1 MTSVSPDIF
10 EPPVNRAQ
18 LRHRRRNR
26 IVLAVVVLLV
36 VTATGVAVRTL
47 LTSCGGPR
55 SGVTKIDGECVG
67 VTDGS
72 YAFDDRYRE
81 IEDKIAAE
89 NDWVEET
96 VNDPGV
102 KPDRAVTVA
111 VLDPMT
117 VTDTSPLNVDEVR
130 NRLEGAYTAQYR
142 ANHST
147 AAGDP
152 DPLIRLVLANEGSHQ
167 QHWKWVVDQLVAM
180 KDAPAPLTSVVG
192 LGVSIDLTEQAAKE
206 LSDHDIPTVGAITT
220 ADQLNHTN
228 IPAFVRVSPSNR
240 DYVAALRAYLRLRP
254 QLDSAILVYDSN
266 SGSRGDIFVESLRDD
281 LTSEM
286 RDLLKFYDQAFVG
299 KSIPSDTNPG
309 LFQGITSNICAVKPK
324 VVFFAGRKIDLHGF
338 LDSLGS
344 RVCRDIPMTVV
355 TVDADPGVFDGDEQA
370 LRDEKITVVWADA
383 TDPRGW
389 VGRPATAP
397 PHFRDFVRV
406 FTERGFGVAN
416 LDDGGAIS
424 NHDAVLTA
432 AKATRLAALPSSP
445 RAPRAP
451 DVLSQ
456 LLNLNTESVIPGA
469 SGTLS
474 FSNRGADS
482 GNPVGKPVPVQQ
494 FPSSGDA
501 AAASEQVYVT
511 KPDS

>member
-1 MTSVSPDIF
+1 VTSVSPDIF

-18 LRHRRRNR
+18 RRHRRRNR
-26 IVLAVVVLLV
+26 AVLAVVVVLV
-36 VTATGVAVRTL
+36 VTAVGFSVRTL

-55 SGVTKIDGECVG
+55 SGVTKVDGQCVG

-72 YAFDDRYRE
+72 YVFNESYRE
-81 IEDKIAAE
+81 IEKKIAAE
-89 NDWVEET
+89 NQWVDDT
-96 VNDPGV
+96 VNDPGT
-102 KPDRAVTVA
+102 KPDRAVTIA

-117 VTDTSPLNVDEVR
+117 VTDTSPLGVAEVR

-142 ANHST
+142 ANHGT
-147 AAGDP
+147 AAGDR

-167 QHWKWVVDQLVAM
+167 QDWKRVVDQLVRM
-180 KDAPAPLTSVVG
+180 KDGEAPLTAVVG
-192 LGVSIDLTEQAAKE
+192 LGVSIDLTEKAAKE

-228 IPAFVRVSPSNR
+228 IPGFVRVSPSNR
-240 DYVAALRAYLRLRP
+240 DYVAALRAYLQRRP
-254 QLDSAILVYDSN
+254 QLDSAILVFDSN
-266 SGSRGDIFVESLRDD
+266 SGSRGDIFAESLRED
-281 LTSEM
+281 LTNEM
-286 RDLLKFYDQAFVG
+286 RDLLKFYDQGFVG

-344 RVCRDIPMTVV
+344 RVCRETPMTVV

-370 LRDEKITVVWADA
+370 LRDEKITVVYADA

-389 VGRPATAP
+389 VRNPATAP
-397 PHFRDFVRV
+397 QHFAEFRRAYE
-406 FTERGFGVAN
+406 ERGFEIAH

-424 NHDAVLTA
+424 SHDAVLTA
-432 AKATRLAALPSSP
+432 AKATRVAALALASSP
-445 RAPRAP
+445 KSPRAP
-451 DVLSQ
+451 DVAIQ
-456 LLNLNTESVIPGA
+456 LLNLNTESVVPGA

-474 FSNRGADS
+474 FSNRGAGS
-482 GNPVGKPVPVQQ
+482 GDPVGKPVPIQQ
-494 FPSSGDA
+494 FPSSGDS

-511 KPDS
+511 R